1 MKVRLPGSGGP
12 GNMQQMLK
20 QAQKM
25 QQDMAALQD
34 DLEQREF
41 TGTAGGD
48 SVTVTVDGKHTV
60 KSISIK
66 PEIIDPED
74 AEMLEDLL
82 TVAVNEAIGKAI
94 KTSEDEMG
102 AITGGM
108 NMPGLF

>member
-1 MKVRLPGSGGP
+1 
-12 GNMQQMLK
+12 MQQMLK

-60 KSISIK
+60 KSITIK